1 MPQKIFLTDST
12 IKKNI
17 LLASKNNQDQ
27 FDEALKISNLINF
40 VSKLKNKTNTMIGED
55 AKKISMGQKQRIGIA
70 RAVYKKF
77 DILILDEAT
86 SSLDEKTEKIVLKK
100 LITKFHDK
108 TILCITH
115 RLSNVKLFNK
125 AIKVKNGQLKR
136 VVFK

>member
-1 MPQKIFLTDST
+1 MVNLILGLIRPSKGKIFLNNNRLNNKLYEKVSVSYVPQKFFLTDST

-27 FDEALKISNLINF
+27 FNEALKISNLINF

-77 DILILDEAT
+77 DILIL
-86 SSLDEKTEKIVLKK
+86 K
-100 LITKFHDK
+100 
-108 TILCITH
+108 
-115 RLSNVKLFNK
+115 
-125 AIKVKNGQLKR
+125 
-136 VVFK
+136 